1 MLITKTRWTIEPQR
15 IVIRPFGLF
24 FILGGVFAIIFITI
38 FFAFKGIGQQNPIGS
53 APVALFLLFTLVV
66 FLLGGFTYILFDRSS
81 GKMQKMLFGFIPVKT
96 IPFDQ
101 LYGVNTVTH
110 SNGGFNYRIFTRT
123 DKFGKGTVISCGYS
137 KNTDANALAF
147 NNEVVPLIHQFLD
160 AVAPLPQEKSVYIT
174 DYTYFTEADGIY
186 TFKASKVGGLILG
199 VPLLLLGIH
208 ECTPAAWLTN
218 VTTFGKLAVCI
229 FPIAMGVIFI
239 AAAFTTISFNT
250 RTRMVARKSPIG
262 INNQQHP
269 FEHYLNFQSVRKTYN
284 GIYTGTDVIMYFQK
298 PGDSKAKGLL
308 LASFRNTRK
317 IERLMQE
324 VTAIMR

>member
-24 FILGGVFAIIFITI
+24 FILGGVLAAIFIAI
-38 FFAFKGIGQQNPIGS
+38 FFAFNGIGQQSPIGS
-53 APVALFLLFTLVV
+53 APFVLFLLLILVA
-66 FLLGGFTYILFDRSS
+66 FILGGFTYILFDRTS

-101 LYGVNTVTH
+101 LHGVNTVTQAA
-110 SNGGFNYRIFTRT
+110 GGFNYRIFTRT

-137 KNTDANALAF
+137 KDTDRNAVAF

-160 AVAPLPQEKSVYIT
+160 AVAPLPAEKEVYIS
-174 DYTYFTEADGIY
+174 DYTYFTEADGVY
-186 TFKASKVGGLILG
+186 TLKTSKVGGLVLG
-199 VPLLLLGIH
+199 VPLLLVGIH

-229 FPIAMGVIFI
+229 FPIAMGLIFI

-250 RTRMVARKSPIG
+250 RTRMVARKSPIRL
-262 INNQQHP
+262 NNQEHP
-269 FEHYLNFQSVRKTYN
+269 FEHYVNFQSVRKTYN
-284 GIYTGTDVIMYFQK
+284 GIYTGTDVVMYFHK
-298 PGDSKAKGLL
+298 PGDKNAKGLL
-308 LASFRNTRK
+308 ISSFRNSRK

-324 VTAIMR
+324 VASIMR